1 MRKGHHLAILS
12 FLMLLAVVALL
23 SEGDPADAPDD
34 RVMCDSCHDDFEPF
48 VIDLDVPT
56 EVPEDE
62 EFDFALTVSNEG
74 GHTVQSLVVE
84 VLSNSPEN
92 IIMAEGQNTVTEW
105 PIDGTLGFRESTGW
119 DVPVAVVHREIR
131 FDLSGSGGIRDTL
144 LMEVIAPDGTTWDT
158 GGTGMTG
165 SITLTEEDF
174 AANGYGIYDLFI
186 THNQGIRTVPYDLT
200 ITMEYGPDYA
210 YEVGSD
216 LSQGDSQT
224 FSFRMLGF
232 SKGSGEVLV
241 SVRAVAF
248 HEHTGQGEDY
258 QSFTWDDTLAIEV
271 GDELV
276 DGDGD
281 DGGGGRR
288 TSLLAVGQA
297 LGFISAILLVGSV
310 VTSGHLPKLPH
321 RRREHCYIS
330 KALAGVFLIHWLIL
344 WVGPYGSTM
353 GGIGT
358 GGVMLVLI
366 LVLALGGARPQLLE
380 GRLLGWSNRVLHR
393 NLTYVL
399 VLVLV
404 VHVLLNG
411 SHFAVLRG
419 G

>member
-1 MRKGHHLAILS
+1 
-12 FLMLLAVVALL
+12 
-23 SEGDPADAPDD
+23 
-34 RVMCDSCHDDFEPF
+34 
-48 VIDLDVPT
+48 VINLDVPT

-62 EFDFALTVSNEG
+62 EFDFTLTVSNEG

-119 DVPVAVVHREIR
+119 DVPVTEVHREIR
-131 FDLSGSGGIRDTL
+131 FELSGSGGFRDTL
-144 LMEVIAPDGTTWDT
+144 LMEVIAPDGTTWDS

-200 ITMEYGPDYA
+200 ITVEYGPDYA

-216 LSQGDSQT
+216 LSQGASQT

-248 HEHTGQGEDY
+248 HEHTGQGEDH
-258 QSFTWDDTLAIEV
+258 QSFTWDDTLVIEV

-281 DGGGGRR
+281 DGVSLGRL
-288 TSLLAVGQA
+288 SLLAVGQA
-297 LGFISAILLVGSV
+297 LGFLSALLLAGSV
-310 VTSGHLPKLPH
+310 ATSGHLPRLP
-321 RRREHCYIS
+321 RRANLHCLVS
-330 KALAGVFLIHWLIL
+330 KALAGVFIVHFIVLWL
-344 WVGPYGSTM
+344 GPYGSTL

-358 GGVMLVLI
+358 GSVMLALI
-366 LVLALGGARPQLLE
+366 LLLALGGARPELLE
-380 GRLLGWSNRVLHR
+380 GRVMGWSNRVLHR
-393 NLTYVL
+393 NMTYALLL
-399 VLVLV
+399 VLVA
-404 VHVLLNG
+404 HMLLNG
-411 SHFAVLRG
+411 SHFAFLRG